1 MSYYEKI
8 PVIIEAWEMTKNN
21 IIEDS
26 PRTLVTLVMWGSLL
40 EKEIEEYLKN
50 ILTFIIF
57 YVIVL
62 ISKEEVDYV

>member
-1 MSYYEKI
+1 M
-8 PVIIEAWEMTKNN
+8 
-21 IIEDS
+21 
-26 PRTLVTLVMWGSLL
+26 L

-62 ISKEEVDYV
+62 ISKEEADYV

>member
-1 MSYYEKI
+1 M
-8 PVIIEAWEMTKNN
+8 
-21 IIEDS
+21 
-26 PRTLVTLVMWGSLL
+26 L

-50 ILTFIIF
+50 ILTCIPF

>member
-26 PRTLVTLVMWGSLL
+26 PRTLVTLVMS
-40 EKEIEEYLKN
+40 
-50 ILTFIIF
+50 
-57 YVIVL
+57 
-62 ISKEEVDYV
+62 

>member
-1 MSYYEKI
+1 M
-8 PVIIEAWEMTKNN
+8 
-21 IIEDS
+21 
-26 PRTLVTLVMWGSLL
+26 L

>member
-8 PVIIEAWEMTKNN
+8 PV